1 MQETA
6 ASAREW
12 CVKRGGH
19 VPDADMVNRI
29 ADLGASGKHRANIE
43 RDFHTLLR
51 SFSRRLGAK
60 ISTVQARTVNLNG
73 F

>member
-1 MQETA
+1 M
-6 ASAREW
+6 
-12 CVKRGGH
+12 KRGGH